1 MTDTLTTPMDTTVAG
16 VPTSVPAESVPTERC
31 VVTAIPG
38 PKSVA
43 LQERR
48 NAVVSAGVSSALPVY
63 IARAHGAILEDVD
76 GNAFLDLGAGIGVTT
91 VGHTEQSVVAAA
103 QQQLGD
109 VVHTLFTITPYEE
122 YVRVCELLAEHTPG
136 TFAKKSVLINS
147 GAEAVENGVKIARK
161 YTGRSGVAV
170 LEHAYHGRT
179 NLTMAMNFKA
189 MPYSV
194 GFGPFAGDI
203 YRAPNSYP
211 LHDGLSGADA
221 AAQTIAYLEK
231 TVGAADLACLV
242 VEPIQGE
249 GGFVVPAEGYL
260 PALQEWCTANGIVFI
275 ADEIQSGM
283 ARTGAYFASEHFGL
297 VPDMV
302 LSAKGIAGG
311 LPLAGVTGRAEI
323 MDASQPGGLGGT
335 FGGNPVACAAAI
347 AVFEHIE
354 RDGLLARATEIDG
367 VLRSALLELQKKY
380 PIIAEVRGIGAMIA
394 IELNDPSTG
403 APLASAPGAVAAYA
417 AQQGVLVL
425 TAGTYGNVLRF
436 LPSLAIT
443 DAQLLDAVSV
453 LDEAFA
459 TL

>member
-1 MTDTLTTPMDTTVAG
+1 MTDTLT
-16 VPTSVPAESVPTERC
+16 PTLAPVTQERR

-38 PKSVA
+38 PKSTA

-48 NAVVSAGVSSALPVY
+48 LAAVSGGVSSALPVF
-63 IARAHGAILEDVD
+63 IERAHGAILVDVD
-76 GNAFLDLGAGIGVTT
+76 GNQFIDLGAGIGVTT
-91 VGHTEQSVVAAA
+91 IGHTDDAVVAAA
-103 QQQLGD
+103 QRQLGD

-122 YVRVCELLAEHTPG
+122 YVRVAELLAEHTPG
-136 TFAKKSVLINS
+136 DFAKKTVLVNS

-161 YTGRSGVAV
+161 YTGRSGIAV

-189 MPYSV
+189 MPYSL
-194 GFGPFAGDI
+194 GFGPFAGDV

-211 LHDGLSGADA
+211 LHDGLSGPDA
-221 AAQTIAYLEK
+221 AARTIAYLEK
-231 TVGAADLACLV
+231 TVGASDLACLV

-249 GGFVVPAEGYL
+249 GGFVVPADGYL

-297 VPDMV
+297 VPDLV

-311 LPLAGVTGRAEI
+311 LPLAAVTGRAEI

-335 FGGNPVACAAAI
+335 FGGNPVSCAAAI
-347 AVFEHIE
+347 AVFEQIE
-354 RDGLLARATEIDG
+354 SRNLLAEAARIEVT
-367 VLRSALLELQKKY
+367 LRPLLEQLKAKY
-380 PIIAEVRGIGAMIA
+380 PVIAEVRGIGAMLA
-394 IELNDPSTG
+394 LELLDPETRQPR
-403 APLASAPGAVAAYA
+403 ADAVNAVAAAA

-436 LPSLAIT
+436 LPSLALSDDLIRE
-443 DAQLLDAVSV
+443 ALGV

-459 TL
+459 NL